1 MCRLIFQGVI
11 DVEEEIMENQLID
24 ELTELIREKRF
35 GRVRSLLEGMNP
47 ADIAELFEVVPE
59 EELPILFRILPK
71 ELAAETFVEMDAD
84 EQELLI
90 AAFSDRELSEVIN
103 ELYVDDAVDLVEEMP
118 ALVVKRILKHA
129 SPEMRKSINEL
140 LNYPK
145 DSAGSIMT
153 TEYINLK
160 RTMTVAQSF
169 ERIRKTGVDKETIYT
184 CYVTDA
190 YRRLIGILSV
200 KELLLADS
208 DAIIGDIME
217 TNLISVH
224 TLDDKED
231 VARMFDKYD
240 FLAIPVV
247 DAEDS
252 LVGIVTVDDAIDVI
266 QEENTEDIA
275 KMAAIVPTEETYLKT
290 PAWQHARNRIA
301 WLLFLMLS
309 ASITGTIIQKYQDAF
324 VAIPVLVASIPM
336 LMGTGGNC
344 SSQSSTM
351 VIRGLALGE
360 IKFRDFFKVLFKECR
375 IAIMTGV
382 VLAVVNAMRVFIMY
396 HSNAEVIAQIPIFKL
411 ALVSGISL
419 IGTVLLAKCMGC
431 VLPMLA
437 KKVKVDP
444 AIMAAPLL
452 TTILDTC
459 SVLIFFNIATWIL
472 GI

>member
-1 MCRLIFQGVI
+1 
-11 DVEEEIMENQLID
+11 MEGQLIE
-24 ELTELIREKRF
+24 ELTALIKEKRF

-47 ADIAELFEVVPE
+47 ADIAELFGIVPE

-71 ELAAETFVEMDAD
+71 ELATETFVEMDAD

-90 AAFSDRELSEVIN
+90 SAFSDRELSEVIN
-103 ELYVDDAVDLVEEMP
+103 ELYVDDAVDIIEEMP
-118 ALVVKRILKHA
+118 AVVVKRILKHA
-129 SPEMRKSINEL
+129 NPEMRKGINDI

-153 TEYINLK
+153 IEYVDLK

-169 ERIRKTGVDKETIYT
+169 ERIRRTGVDKETIYT

-190 YRRLIGILSV
+190 FRRLIGIISV
-200 KELLLADS
+200 KELLLADA
-208 DAIIGDIME
+208 DAIVGDIME

-224 TLDDKED
+224 TLEDKED

-247 DAEDS
+247 DAEER

-290 PAWQHARNRIA
+290 PAWEHARNRIV

-309 ASITGTIIQKYQDAF
+309 ASITGAIIQKYEDAF
-324 VAIPVLVASIPM
+324 VAIPILVASIPM

-344 SSQSSTM
+344 GSQSSTM

-360 IKFRDFFKVLFKECR
+360 IKFRDFFRVLFKEFR
-375 IAIMTGV
+375 IGIMTGI
-382 VLAVVNAMRVFIMY
+382 VLALVNAARVFIMY
-396 HSNAEVIAQIPIFKL
+396 RGNIEAIAPMSIAQL
-411 ALVSGISL
+411 ALITGISL
-419 IGTVLLAKCMGC
+419 VGTVLLAKCMGC

-437 KKVKVDP
+437 KKIKLDP
-444 AIMAAPLL
+444 AIMASPLL

-459 SVLIFFNIATWIL
+459 SVLIFFYIATKVL
-472 GI
+472 GL

>member
-1 MCRLIFQGVI
+1 
-11 DVEEEIMENQLID
+11 MENQLID

-84 EQELLI
+84 GQELLI
-90 AAFSDRELSEVIN
+90 TAFSDRELSEVIN

-129 SPEMRKSINEL
+129 NPEMRKSINEL

-153 TEYINLK
+153 TEYVNLK
-160 RTMTVAQSF
+160 RTMTVSQAF

-200 KELLLADS
+200 KELLLSDS
-208 DAIIGDIME
+208 DAIVGDIME

-247 DAEDS
+247 DAEDR

-275 KMAAIVPTEETYLKT
+275 KMAAIVPTEESYLKT
-290 PAWQHARNRIA
+290 PAWRHARNRIA

-309 ASITGTIIQKYQDAF
+309 ASVTGAIIQEYQDAF

-344 SSQSSTM
+344 GSQSSTM
-351 VIRGLALGE
+351 IIRGLALGE

-375 IAIMTGV
+375 IALMTGV
-382 VLAVVNAMRVFIMY
+382 VLAVVNAIRVFIMY
-396 HSNAEVIAQIPIFKL
+396 HNNSDVIAQIPLVKL

-437 KKVKVDP
+437 KKFKVDP
-444 AIMAAPLL
+444 ALMAAPLL
-452 TTILDTC
+452 STILDTC
-459 SVLIFFNIATWIL
+459 SVLIFFNIATWVL
-472 GI
+472 GL

>member
-1 MCRLIFQGVI
+1 M
-11 DVEEEIMENQLID
+11 EEEIVGTQLID
-24 ELTELIREKRF
+24 EIADYIKEKRF
-35 GRVRSLLEGMNP
+35 GKVRSILVDMNP
-47 ADIAELFEVVPE
+47 ADIAELFGIVPE
-59 EELPILFRILPK
+59 EELPLLFRILPK

-90 AAFSDRELSEVIN
+90 TAFSDRELSEVIN

-118 ALVVKRILKHA
+118 AVVVKRILKHA
-129 SPEMRKSINEL
+129 NPEMRKGINEIL
-140 LNYPK
+140 KYPK

-153 TEYINLK
+153 IEYVDLK

-169 ERIRKTGVDKETIYT
+169 GRIRKTGVDKETIYT

-190 YRRLIGILSV
+190 SRRLLGLISV

-217 TNLISVH
+217 TNVISVN
-224 TLDDKED
+224 TLEDKEN

-247 DAEDS
+247 DAEER

-266 QEENTEDIA
+266 QEEHTEDIE
-275 KMAAIVPTEETYLKT
+275 KMAAIMPTEETYLKT
-290 PAWQHARNRIA
+290 SVWQHAKSRIV
-301 WLLFLMLS
+301 WLLLLMLS
-309 ASITGTIIQKYQDAF
+309 ASITGAIIQRYQDAF
-324 VAIPVLVASIPM
+324 VMIPVLVASIPM

-344 SSQSSTM
+344 SSQSSTL

-360 IKFRDFFKVLFKECR
+360 IKFRDFFRVIFKEFG
-375 IAIMTGV
+375 IALLTGS
-382 VLAVVNAMRVFIMY
+382 VLAIVNGIRVFIMY
-396 HSNAEVIAQIPIFKL
+396 YGGEGEIGMPIPKL
-411 ALVSGISL
+411 ALVSGLSL
-419 IGTVLLAKCMGC
+419 VGTVLLSKCLGAA
-431 VLPMLA
+431 LPMLA
-437 KKVKVDP
+437 KKIKLDP

-459 SVLIFFNIATWIL
+459 SVLIFFNVATWIL
-472 GI
+472 GL

>member
-1 MCRLIFQGVI
+1 
-11 DVEEEIMENQLID
+11 MEGQLIE
-24 ELTELIREKRF
+24 ELTALIKEKRF

-47 ADIAELFEVVPE
+47 ADIAELFGIVPE

-71 ELAAETFVEMDAD
+71 ELATETFVEMDAD

-90 AAFSDRELSEVIN
+90 SAFSDRELSEVIN
-103 ELYVDDAVDLVEEMP
+103 ELYVDDAVDIIEEMP
-118 ALVVKRILKHA
+118 AVVVKRILKHA
-129 SPEMRKSINEL
+129 NPEMRKGINDI

-153 TEYINLK
+153 IEYVDLK

-169 ERIRKTGVDKETIYT
+169 ERIRRTGVDKETIYT

-190 YRRLIGILSV
+190 FRRLIGIISV
-200 KELLLADS
+200 KELLLADA
-208 DAIIGDIME
+208 DAIVGDIME

-224 TLDDKED
+224 TLEDKED

-247 DAEDS
+247 DAEER

-290 PAWQHARNRIA
+290 PAWEHARNRIV

-309 ASITGTIIQKYQDAF
+309 ASITGAIIQKYEDAF
-324 VAIPVLVASIPM
+324 VAIPILVASIPM

-344 SSQSSTM
+344 GSQSSTM

-360 IKFRDFFKVLFKECR
+360 IKFRDFFRVLFKEFR
-375 IAIMTGV
+375 IGIMTGV
-382 VLAVVNAMRVFIMY
+382 VLALVNAARVFIMY
-396 HSNAEVIAQIPIFKL
+396 RGNLGAIAPMSIAQL
-411 ALVSGISL
+411 ALITGISL
-419 IGTVLLAKCMGC
+419 VGTVLLAKCMGC

-437 KKVKVDP
+437 KKIKLDP
-444 AIMAAPLL
+444 AIMASPLL

-459 SVLIFFNIATWIL
+459 SVLIFFYIATKVL
-472 GI
+472 GL